1 MRVRTLVDLLTLS
14 TNVYMLSKDQEFMKN
29 FTEMASKGKQKF
41 DKFMED
47 ITTETGDEGDSSE
60 NVGAASNGNG
70 KGTVIM
76 EKLMQKAKEAK
87 EELEEKME
95 EVAKKV
101 YAKMHIAHTEQVD
114 DLNKEIE
121 ALRKELALA
130 ESRIV
135 SLETTSKHHK

>member
-29 FTEMASKGKQKF
+29 FTEMANKGKQKF

-47 ITTETGDEGDSSE
+47 ITTETETGNDSE

-114 DLNKEIE
+114 ELNKEIE
-121 ALRKELALA
+121 TLKKELALA